1 MSALPAPLFQHE
13 GWHYFA
19 SHDNPLLWY
28 LVPGAPALDPPALQ
42 AMGQQTRLAVSARW
56 LAADDSR
63 LAMLADAIREVH
75 GLQGEVLLQPV
86 APPLVEL
93 EGMALLLDEGDG
105 RQRTLAH
112 SGTSGFA
119 PWDALFSVMLDAPA
133 AALAREA
140 LEQGRS
146 GRLMLAVRYALRLP
160 MSASARLAGRIPAP
174 AASLVSELDDS
185 NIPEV
190 AAGLLDEA
198 LAQGTLR
205 LQVDSILPQD
215 AALVRDAC
223 ADVRGQALMLAEH
236 HLHAQAAAWRA
247 HRAAAERAAKD
258 GKRGLSKM
266 FSPTEAPKPPAFTAR
281 PLDLEAESSQTGSV
295 RIPPQ
300 QTGTEPSWLS
310 ATTDLGAWTAQRR
323 STH

>member
-28 LVPGAPALDPPALQ
+28 LVPGAPALDPPQLRS
-42 AMGQQTRLAVSARW
+42 MGQQTQLAISARW
-56 LAADDSR
+56 LAADEAR
-63 LAMLADAIREVH
+63 LAMLANAIREVH
-75 GLQGEVLLQPV
+75 GLEDEVLLQPV

-93 EGMALLLDEGDG
+93 EGMALLLDDG
-105 RQRTLAH
+105 SGQPQTLAR
-112 SGTSGFA
+112 SSTSGFA
-119 PWDALFSVMLDAPA
+119 PWDALFSLMLDAPA

-146 GRLMLAVRYALRLP
+146 GRLMLAVHYALRLP
-160 MSASARLAGRIPAP
+160 MAASAHLTGRIPAP
-174 AASLVSELDDS
+174 AASLVAELDDS
-185 NIPEV
+185 NIPE
-190 AAGLLDEA
+190 AAASLLDEA

-205 LQVDSILPQD
+205 LLVQSALPQD
-215 AALVRDAC
+215 AQLVRDTC
-223 ADVRGQALMLAEH
+223 AEVREQALMLAEQ
-236 HLHAQAAAWRA
+236 HLRSQAAAWRA

-258 GKRGLSKM
+258 SKKNW
-266 FSPTEAPKPPAFTAR
+266 FSKPTEAPKPPPFTAR
-281 PLDLEAESSQTGSV
+281 PLDLDAESSQTASV

-300 QTGTEPSWLS
+300 QTGTDPSWLS

-323 STH
+323 STL